1 MYPTLNVMLTQK
13 LLLPLLVMGCLS
25 AAAQTEDLS
34 YVVLNTGERIE
45 GTFKYEHPVM
55 RAPQIKVNEFS
66 VAPNDIEFF
75 RNTHGIFANVSSFN
89 NGKESFALRVK
100 TGPIS
105 VFEDVDMDVY
115 GKEMLPVTLTD
126 REERSMLAQGRM
138 DYLMDEE
145 GNVFDA
151 HSYRGLKDAMAFN
164 EAAQK
169 HVRRA
174 QRYRWMRGI
183 LAGAGGLLTGVGVVQ
198 AGYGAGVTP
207 ALVMGVVGFGTN
219 FLFIPAIE
227 DARWQALD
235 AYNSNE
241 GF

>member
-1 MYPTLNVMLTQK
+1 MLTQK
-13 LLLPLLVMGCLS
+13 LLLPMLVFGCLT
-25 AAAQTEDLS
+25 AKAQLEDLS
-34 YVVLNTGERIE
+34 YVVLNNGERIE
-45 GTFKYEHPVM
+45 GTITYERPIM
-55 RAPQIKVNEFS
+55 KAPQIKVNAFS
-66 VAPNDIEFF
+66 VAPNEVGLL
-75 RNTHGIFANVSSFN
+75 RNTHGIFANVSQFN
-89 NGKESFALRVK
+89 KGMDSFALRVK
-100 TGPIS
+100 MGSIS
-105 VFEDVDMDVY
+105 VFENVNMDVY
-115 GKEMLPVTLTD
+115 GKETLPTD
-126 REERSMLAQGRM
+126 LSQREEKSMLAQGRM

-145 GNVFDA
+145 GNLFNA
-151 HSYRGLKDAMAFN
+151 HTYQGLKDAFAFN
-164 EAAQK
+164 EVALK

-207 ALVMGVVGFGTN
+207 ALVMGMVGFGTN

-235 AYNSNE
+235 AYNKKE

>member
-1 MYPTLNVMLTQK
+1 MLTQK
-13 LLLPLLVMGCLS
+13 LLLPLLILGWIT
-25 AAAQTEDLS
+25 AGAQMEDLS
-34 YVVLNTGERIE
+34 YVVLNNGERIE
-45 GTFKYEHPVM
+45 GNVKYERPILKS
-55 RAPQIKVNEFS
+55 PTIKVNEFAVS
-66 VAPNDIEFF
+66 PNEVGLLRNSHGVFTNVTEF
-75 RNTHGIFANVSSFN
+75 NKGAETFAI
-89 NGKESFALRVK
+89 RVK
-100 TGPIS
+100 LGPVS
-105 VFEDVDMDVY
+105 VFERVDMDVY
-115 GKEMLPVTLTD
+115 GKDKLPSNLTA

-151 HSYRGLKDAMAFN
+151 HTYQGLKDAFAFN
-164 EAAQK
+164 DAALK

-207 ALVMGVVGFGTN
+207 ALVMGMVGFGSN

-235 AYNSNE
+235 TYNNKG

>member
-1 MYPTLNVMLTQK
+1 MLTQK
-13 LLLPLLVMGCLS
+13 LLLPALVVGCLS
-25 AAAQTEDLS
+25 VNAQLQDDLS
-34 YVVLNTGERIE
+34 YVVLNNGDRIE
-45 GTFKYEHPVM
+45 GTIKYERPIM
-55 RAPQIKVNEFS
+55 KAPQIKVNEFT
-66 VAPNDIEFF
+66 VAPNEVGLL
-75 RNTHGIFANVSSFN
+75 RNSHGIFANVSQLN
-89 NGKESFALRVK
+89 KGMESFALRVK
-100 TGPIS
+100 VGPIS
-105 VFEDVDMDVY
+105 VFENVDMDIY
-115 GKEMLPVTLTD
+115 GKETLPTNLTD

-145 GNVFDA
+145 GNMFDA
-151 HSYRGLKDAMAFN
+151 KTYQGLKDAFAFN
-164 EAAQK
+164 EAALK

-235 AYNSNE
+235 AYNNNE